1 VKKSAVKKSIP
12 FYLAVLG
19 IHLLGILL
27 IAYAARKSNSFWGL
41 GLLAYSLGLR
51 HAFDADHIAAIDNTV
66 RKLIQQQKKS
76 CGVGF
81 FFSLGHST
89 VVFLLVILI
98 SISLKWVKLKLPF
111 FESIGGLIGS
121 LVSGI
126 FLIGIAIVNLIVL
139 LSLWRSLKLMQQD
152 EVKETELNQLL
163 ISRGFL
169 LRLIYPL
176 FKFISCEW
184 QMYFIGFLFGL
195 GFDTASEIGLIAI
208 SATAAQA
215 NTFSMGILALPILF
229 AAGMNLMDTT
239 DSVMMSGAYSWAFA
253 TPKRKTGYNLVVTTI
268 STTAAF
274 VIGILEL
281 IQVVINT
288 TAVKGKLL
296 QAIAGIDLNWLGYGL
311 FFLFVAV
318 WSISYLIWHF
328 SQTPNIGIKQ

>member
-1 VKKSAVKKSIP
+1 MKRSVFKNSIP
-12 FYLAVLG
+12 FYFAVIG

-27 IAYAARKSNSFWGL
+27 IAYAAGKSSNFWGL

-66 RKLIQQQKKS
+66 RKLIHQRKKS

-89 VVFLLVILI
+89 VVFLMVVLI
-98 SISLKWVKLKLPF
+98 SISLKWIKLKLPLF
-111 FESIGGLIGS
+111 QSIGGLIGS
-121 LVSGI
+121 LVSGV

-139 LSLWRSLKLMQQD
+139 ISLWRSLKSVRQNAVD
-152 EVKETELNQLL
+152 ENELNKLL
-163 ISRGFL
+163 LSRGFL

-176 FKFISCEW
+176 FKFINHEW
-184 QMYFIGFLFGL
+184 QMYLIGFLFGL

-215 NTFSMGILALPILF
+215 NAFSVGILALPILF

-239 DSVMMSGAYSWAFA
+239 DSVMMAGAYSWAFA
-253 TPKRKTGYNLVVTTI
+253 TPERKTGYNLIVTSI

-274 VIGILEL
+274 AVGFLEL
-281 IQVVINT
+281 VQVLAST
-288 TAVKGKLL
+288 TAVKGKII
-296 QAIAGIDLNWLGYGL
+296 QVIEGINLNWLGYGL
-311 FFLFVAV
+311 FILFIVI
-318 WSISYLIWHF
+318 WSVSYLFWHF
-328 SQTPNIGIKQ
+328 YQNQDVSIK